1 MSFPLFHRPGSVL
14 FLDDDPEYL
23 QILSMV
29 LPQCWHMRL
38 FMRPARCI
46 HALLY
51 EPRLWEQDRRRHQ
64 NMVDLW
70 RQGKPLIPQIL
81 NYWAHTPDRY
91 ALTQVSVVDFSMPG
105 MDGLQFLSEL
115 RDWPGAR
122 ILLTGQADER
132 VAVGAFNREL
142 IDYYIPKQSAD
153 VAARLIEAVNSLSSR
168 ALELHGAIWRST
180 LRPDQ
185 LDLLAL
191 TGVQDALHT
200 LATRHWVEYVVIGQP
215 FGVLGLNAEGQVS
228 WLQLETPEGLIA
240 MAELA
245 ELQGMDRPSLDDIRQ
260 GHRLAPLEL
269 WQALGIPGPGAP
281 LPAFAPE
288 GASGLL
294 AALCDLSPADL
305 PAPITGHHEWLTRQE
320 SRTIHD

>member
-14 FLDDDPEYL
+14 FLDDDPAYL
-23 QILSMV
+23 QILAMV
-29 LPQCWHMRL
+29 LPQWWHMRM

-46 HALLY
+46 YALLD
-51 EPRLWEQDRRRHQ
+51 EPRLWEKDRRTHQ

-105 MDGLQFLSEL
+105 MDGLQFLSEV

-132 VAVGAFNREL
+132 VAVGAFNRGL
-142 IDYYIPKQSAD
+142 IDHYIPKQSAD
-153 VAARLIEAVNSLSSR
+153 VAARLIDAVGALCGR
-168 ALELHGAIWRST
+168 ALESHGAIWRST

-191 TGVQDALHT
+191 TGVQRALHT
-200 LATRHWVEYVVIGQP
+200 LAARHWVEYVVIGQP
-215 FGVLGLNAEGQVS
+215 FGVLGMDAGGQVS

-245 ELQGMDRPSLDDIRQ
+245 QLQGMDRQSLDSIRE
-260 GHRLAPLEL
+260 GLRLAPLEL
-269 WQALGIPGPGAP
+269 WQALGIAGPSAP
-281 LPAFAPE
+281 LPAFVPE
-288 GASGLL
+288 GTGGLM
-294 AALCDLSPADL
+294 AALCELRPADL
-305 PAPITGHHEWLTRQE
+305 PAPITGHQDWLARQE
-320 SRTIHD
+320 GRTIHD